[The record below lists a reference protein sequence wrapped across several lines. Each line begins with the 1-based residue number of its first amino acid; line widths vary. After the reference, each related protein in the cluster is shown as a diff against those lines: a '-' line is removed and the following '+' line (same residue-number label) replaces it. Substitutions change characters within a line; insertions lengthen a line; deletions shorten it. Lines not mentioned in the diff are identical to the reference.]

1 EMALPKDIQRN
12 ILREGINHVDL
23 LIVRRGE
30 RVTVEVPV
38 EVIGEVAPEHTY
50 VLDVITVPVEADA
63 LDLPDSV
70 TIDLTDRKAGEH
82 VYAPDV
88 VLPEGVNIELDEEY
102 LIATVDLVVEQDL
115 GEETDEEAD
124 EEVPTVDEE
133 TTDEEEYATWF
144 PKLVE
149 RLIPPPVPYWWWGW
163 AIPQTVMPRPG
174 TISVTWWSMS
184 QPPAISSDGMCIKQ
198 APRSQNF
205 GEALAAPRWCWQN
218 LLHI

>member
-1 EMALPKDIQRN
+1 REGYIPAVLYGHGEKPRHLLLPGHEGFLALRNPNQLLRLVEGDSTEMALPKDIQRN

-38 EVIGEVAPEHTY
+38 EVIGDVAPEQTY

-63 LDLPDSV
+63 LDLADSV

-102 LIATVDLVVEQDL
+102 LIATVDLVVEQYL
-115 GEETDEEAD
+115 GEETDEEAN
-124 EEVPTVDEE
+124 EEVPSVDKDR
-133 TTDEEEYATWF
+133 T
-144 PKLVE
+144 
-149 RLIPPPVPYWWWGW
+149 
-163 AIPQTVMPRPG
+163 
-174 TISVTWWSMS
+174 
-184 QPPAISSDGMCIKQ
+184 
-198 APRSQNF
+198 
-205 GEALAAPRWCWQN
+205 
-218 LLHI
+218 

>member
-1 EMALPKDIQRN
+1 LPVETRTDFGKGASRRARREGYIPAVLYGHGDKPRHLLLPGHEGFLALGNGNQLLRLVEGVSTEMALPKDIQRN

-38 EVIGEVAPEHTY
+38 AVIGEVAPDHTY
-50 VLDVITVPVEADA
+50 ELGVITVPVDAAA

-133 TTDEEEYATWF
+133 TTDEEE
-144 PKLVE
+144 
-149 RLIPPPVPYWWWGW
+149 
-163 AIPQTVMPRPG
+163 
-174 TISVTWWSMS
+174 
-184 QPPAISSDGMCIKQ
+184 
-198 APRSQNF
+198 
-205 GEALAAPRWCWQN
+205 
-218 LLHI
+218 